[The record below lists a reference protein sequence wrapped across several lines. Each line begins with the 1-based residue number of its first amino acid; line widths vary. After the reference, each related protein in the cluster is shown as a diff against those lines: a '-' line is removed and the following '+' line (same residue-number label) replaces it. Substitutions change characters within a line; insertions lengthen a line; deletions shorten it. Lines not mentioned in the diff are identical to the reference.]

1 MFAVEDSRFLGSEL
15 NGAMEEGSKIP
26 KYLRM
31 SFTDDPLMLGPGHRG
46 TSHIPVMIHAAVPDA
61 VLHIF
66 GKSTVTCHRIGNG
79 APLSY
84 QRFLSVPQC

>member
-1 MFAVEDSRFLGSEL
+1 
-15 NGAMEEGSKIP
+15 MEEGSKIP
-26 KYLRM
+26 KSLRT
-31 SFTDDPLMLGPGHRG
+31 SFMDDPLMLGPGHRG
-46 TSHIPVMIHAAVPDA
+46 TSHIPVMIHAAAVPDA

-84 QRFLSVPQC
+84 QRFLSVSKVLSANVTM